1 MPGSWDRRI
10 YEALTTS
17 AENLDYVT
25 QDNFADTLA
34 NPSSTR
40 LYVITGR
47 VDVGSTTI
55 TIPSGGLN
63 LVGYTFDLSGL
74 YSSVPN
80 FTMFDGGAAG
90 NVLMTDLYLEVTG
103 SGSKVFDITSNTGF
117 DAAEFNRV
125 NFNNCTS
132 LGTITNYRQGLESGT
147 GRFGGTPELT
157 LSGTWVGGYFIE
169 TSIVRSLTDG
179 SYSLYKAGAGFTMS
193 SRFRSNQN
201 IDLPASASF
210 FDFSTSNFPNPSTV
224 QLEGAIISR
233 SGVFNSLDSN
243 ITPNLSASDVVCA
256 WGSNIGVPNTF
267 EGGEQSITAESTT
280 TVSVS
285 GEEYD
290 ISGTWSASNLEHFES
305 VGVGGL
311 KHIGTDPKEYRVF
324 LSIVAECQANAG
336 LSLHLYKYDD
346 SAASSSLVKSFSR
359 QVNSLVGGRD
369 VAFFDVSIP
378 VELDKNDYV
387 FLKISNDTST
397 TNITVELG
405 SSYRVEER

>member
-1 MPGSWDRRI
+1 MAGSWDRRI

-25 QDNFADTLA
+25 QDNFTETLA

-40 LYVITGR
+40 LYVVTGR
-47 VDVGSTTI
+47 IDVGSTTI

-74 YSSVPN
+74 YSSVSN
-80 FTMFDGGAAG
+80 FTMFDGDSSG

-125 NFNNCTS
+125 NFNDCVS

-157 LSGTWVGGYFIE
+157 LAGTWVGGYFIE

-179 SYSLYKAGAGFTMS
+179 AYSLYKAGAGFSMA

-210 FDFSTSNFPNPSTV
+210 FDFTDSNFTNPSTV
-224 QLEGAIISR
+224 QLTGSIISR
-233 SGVFNSLDSN
+233 AGVFNSLDSN
-243 ITPNLSASDVVCA
+243 ITPNLTASDVVCA
-256 WGSNIGVPNTF
+256 WDSNIGVPNTF
-267 EGGEQSITAESTT
+267 EGGEQSITSESTT
-280 TVSVS
+280 TVSTS
-285 GEEYD
+285 GDEYD
-290 ISGTWSASNLEHFES
+290 ISGTWTASNLQHFES

-311 KHIGTDPKEYRVF
+311 KHLGTDPKEYRVF
-324 LSIVAECQANAG
+324 ISFIVECQANAELG
-336 LSLHLYKYDD
+336 LHLYKYDD
-346 SAASSSLVKSFSR
+346 SAASSPLVKTFNR

-369 VAFFDVSIP
+369 VAFFELSIP
-378 VELDKNDYV
+378 VELDQNDYI
-387 FLKISNDTST
+387 FFKISNETNT
-397 TNITVELG
+397 QNITVELS